1 MQYKVKWDFGQLDIN
16 ALKFLRKDYNKI
28 LMSKNL
34 NSIDYKA
41 MCYYHDVPD
50 IVNVNNPSNVKHFVE
65 NKYGF
70 KTISIVRI

>member
-1 MQYKVKWDFGQLDIN
+1 MQYKVKWDFGQLDID
-16 ALKFLRKDYNKI
+16 ALKFLRKDYNKV

-34 NSIDYKA
+34 NPIDYKA

-50 IVNVNNPSNVKHFVE
+50 LVNTSKTSNVKSYIE

-70 KTISIVRI
+70 KTISLVRI